1 MQTHFSRLPW
11 ILAKLASMREQRTA
25 TECCCVFL
33 LLVASTCFVLFCVG
47 SHNHA
52 PVSFTSFTLLLLLL
66 LFSLIQLLA
75 VFSSFVTQKLLSQT
89 RRRTRTWNHLGSS
102 SSSRAEESTYVTYS
116 FGNDFGG
123 GHVYHAPGASYPGRS
138 LAKGV
143 PGRATIRH
151 NPPTMQE

>member
-1 MQTHFSRLPW
+1 
-11 ILAKLASMREQRTA
+11 MREQRTA

-75 VFSSFVTQKLLSQT
+75 VFSSFVTQKSLSQT
-89 RRRTRTWNHLGSS
+89 RRSTRTWNHLGSS
-102 SSSRAEESTYVTYS
+102 SSKAGESTSVTFS
-116 FGNDFGG
+116 SGNDFGG
-123 GHVYHAPGASYPGRS
+123 IHVYHAPGASYPGRS

-151 NPPTMQE
+151 SPPTMQE